1 MIKNT
6 ITSRTPQKII
16 DAVSPNHPP
25 ACAGGPDIASQTLG
39 HVVANRL
46 VLIPLTR
53 IGHRRHRLPWGIGD
67 NPPALP

>member
-53 IGHRRHRLPWGIGD
+53 TGHRGPRRSCGWG
-67 NPPALP
+67 